1 MGCRRMSTS
10 PSNRR
15 LAAEQGPW
23 RRSQSWLLAMYH
35 KRSPL
40 SPRSLP
46 DSLFG
51 SPLAKVSQKTSMVYT
66 GSSRLLPARTFA
78 LYLTRYPRIS
88 SDTTSKSSAVAIMF
102 SSKPPYL
109 HREGARMRCLN
120 HIRQTPAHALLPL
133 GALQLG
139 RNQEVYVTPQVSRAR
154 ASSARWRRR
163 AGPNDDRLTAASYFF
178 MRRST
183 WPNASANRSAN

>member
-1 MGCRRMSTS
+1 MGCRRISTS

-23 RRSQSWLLAMYH
+23 RHYQLCLLAMYH

-88 SDTTSKSSAVAIMF
+88 SDTTSKSSAVAIML
-102 SSKPPYL
+102 SSKPPYP

-120 HIRQTPAHALLPL
+120 HIKTD
-133 GALQLG
+133 
-139 RNQEVYVTPQVSRAR
+139 
-154 ASSARWRRR
+154 ASSCAITSWGSST
-163 AGPNDDRLTAASYFF
+163 GPES
-178 MRRST
+178 RSLRHAT
-183 WPNASANRSAN
+183 SLACPSQFGAMATQSRTE